1 MEQQITTVI
10 AHIAASHRELAALL
24 ASHRHISS
32 RMAALVGDLP
42 DSHPEFQGL
51 GVLHKRSL
59 QLTKNVTSYVS
70 SLAELAEEVAK
81 RTEIIMKEMQES
93 HEE

>member
-1 MEQQITTVI
+1 MEQHMTKVLT
-10 AHIAASHRELAALL
+10 HIAASHRELAALL

-32 RMAALVGDLP
+32 RMAAIVGDLP
-42 DSHPEFQGL
+42 ESHPQFQGL

-59 QLTKNVTSYVS
+59 QLTANVTSYVN
-70 SLAELAEEVAK
+70 SLAELTEEVAK

-93 HEE
+93 HDE